1 MIKILNNNKKIHY
14 FFALIFYVIFY
25 LIFFIPVIGNNK
37 IFLVGTDHLMQNLP
51 NFLSSKTLWTPEL
64 QGGYPLMADP
74 QVGFWYPIS
83 YIIKILIPS
92 EEIAWNFFII
102 SAYILASFF
111 TYGYIYNVTKS
122 VIASY
127 SGGFIYG
134 MSGFMF
140 SHIEHTNMIHA
151 AIWLPLSLWALEKLR
166 HKINKVWVI
175 IAVIS
180 ITINIFAGHPQIT
193 VYSLGLITLYG
204 LILGINSPI
213 TTIKYYQII
222 GLILLFG
229 ITLSFIQ
236 IIPTLELSTLS
247 VRDEINFQFYTQY
260 TLPPQEI
267 IKLIFPYFFGGGD
280 SQLYNIDY
288 FGSWT
293 LTETTGYIGIS
304 TLILAVIGFISHRQK
319 KITKFWLIIVILSF
333 LMAFGVST
341 PLAWLSFQIPILNK
355 FRCLARL
362 FFLMSL
368 GISVLSS
375 FGIQSLQNQ
384 KISQSLW
391 LKITGFFLGIFILAL
406 FHINFFI
413 KSTIITNQ
421 NLDAQKIIS
430 LKNPAL
436 TIPIIIFI
444 ISILTI
450 QLVLFIINK
459 FDFKPIA
466 ILLILLI
473 ILDLSSFSYFWNWQK
488 ESYYFEYALIKNY
501 PFAEKYRNILNNE
514 NQRLI
519 SLEGVLGGMEN
530 IRPNLSRKWQIP
542 NVSIYNPLL
551 LSRYANLF
559 NADYASGIK
568 TANWAEKDNQAF
580 NLMSIRYVFMNGKKY
595 TDLTTKK
602 DIPWINHDMTLNLGK
617 QCVINNQ
624 KNLKVNYTFPQEIKA
639 NTIAIVNHLS
649 CSNNI
654 ENNTDILKITLTNLY
669 GKTQIKTIKA
679 GKDTSEYAYDN
690 LENKVKHK
698 KTDNIFDK
706 FPDGNLYLS
715 FIPLDEVETIKNI
728 ELEYLAEIGSINVKK
743 ITLINEETKEFYPF
757 NEIENSL
764 MNSSRWHHVED
775 INETKVYEN
784 KFSLPRVWLVPK
796 VITLTPEEISNTI
809 ITSVLPDNNIYN
821 PNEVALI
828 EENIDLPMENFD
840 NQSNAQIIKQTAT
853 TLDIKTNSNTSS
865 FLVLS
870 DTYYPGW
877 QSTIDGKTTKVFVT
891 NYLSRGVI
899 LPKGEHIVK
908 FEFKPFTFNLGLG
921 ISLASFFALIYFIY
935 FSEIYIKIKNQR

>member
-1 MIKILNNNKKIHY
+1 MIKILTKNQKIHQ
-14 FFALIFYVIFY
+14 FFPLISYVVFY

-51 NFLSSKTLWTPEL
+51 NFLSPKTLWTPEL

-74 QVGFWYPIS
+74 QVGFWYPIC
-83 YIIKILIPS
+83 YIIKFLIPS

-111 TYGYIYNVTKS
+111 AYGYVYSLTKS
-122 VIASY
+122 LIASY

-166 HKINKVWVI
+166 HKIDTFWVI
-175 IAVIS
+175 IAIIS
-180 ITINIFAGHPQIT
+180 ITINIFSGHPQIT
-193 VYSLGLITLYG
+193 VYSLILITLYG
-204 LILGINSPI
+204 IILGINSPI
-213 TTIKYYQII
+213 KTIKYYQII

-229 ITLSFIQ
+229 ITLASIQ

-247 VRDEINFQFYTQY
+247 VRDDINFQFYTQY

-267 IKLIFPYFFGGGD
+267 IKLIFPYFFGGGN

-304 TLILAVIGFISHRQK
+304 TLILAVIGFISHPQK
-319 KITKFWLIIVILSF
+319 NISKFWLIIIILSL
-333 LMAFGVST
+333 LMAFGSST

-362 FFLMSL
+362 FFQMSL

-375 FGIQSLQNQ
+375 FGIQSLQNK

-391 LKITGFFLGIFILAL
+391 LKITGIFLGIFILAL
-406 FHINFFI
+406 FYINFFI

-421 NLDAQKIIS
+421 NLDAEKIIN

-436 TIPIIIFI
+436 TIPFIIFI
-444 ISILTI
+444 TSILTI

-459 FDFKPIA
+459 FNFKPIS
-466 ILLILLI
+466 ILLIFLI

-488 ESYYFEYALIKNY
+488 ESYYFEYTLIKNY
-501 PFAEKYRNILNNE
+501 PFAEKYRHTLNNE

-530 IRPNLSRKWQIP
+530 IRPNLSRKWKIP

-568 TANWAEKDNQAF
+568 TANWAEKHNQTF
-580 NLMSIRYVFMNGKKY
+580 NLMGIRYVFMTGKKY
-595 TDLTTKK
+595 SDVTTKK
-602 DIPWINHDMTLNLGK
+602 DIPWINHDMTLNLGEE
-617 QCVINNQ
+617 CIINNQ
-624 KNLKVNYTFPQEIKA
+624 KNLKVNYTLPKEIKA

-654 ENNTDILKITLTNLY
+654 ENNTDILKITITDLE
-669 GKTQIKTIKA
+669 GKTHIKTLKA
-679 GKDTSEYAYDN
+679 GKDTSEYAYDK
-690 LENKVKHK
+690 LANKVKHQ
-698 KTDNIFDK
+698 KTDNIFDN

-715 FIPLDEVETIKNI
+715 LISFDDIDNIKNI
-728 ELEYLAEIGSINVKK
+728 ALEYLPQIGSINIKK
-743 ITLINEETKEFYPF
+743 ITFINEENKEFYPF

-764 MNSSRWHHVED
+764 INSSRWHHVED

-784 KFSLPRVWLVPK
+784 KSSLPRVWLVSK
-796 VITLTPEEISNTI
+796 VITLTPQEISNTI
-809 ITSVLPDNNIYN
+809 NTSVLPDNSIYN
-821 PNEVALI
+821 PNEIALI
-828 EENIDLPMENFD
+828 EENINNFVTGKFD
-840 NQSNAQIIKQTAT
+840 DKSKAEIIKQTPT
-853 TLDIKTNSNTSS
+853 TVEIKTNSNTSS
-865 FLVLS
+865 FLILS

-877 QSTIDGKTTKVFVT
+877 QSKIDGRKTKVFVT
-891 NYLSRGVI
+891 NYLSRGII
-899 LPKGEHIVK
+899 LPQGEHIVK
-908 FEFKPFTFNLGLG
+908 FQFKPFTFNVGLGL
-921 ISLASFFALIYFIY
+921 SLASFFALIYFIS
-935 FSEIYIKIKNQR
+935 FSQIYTKIKN